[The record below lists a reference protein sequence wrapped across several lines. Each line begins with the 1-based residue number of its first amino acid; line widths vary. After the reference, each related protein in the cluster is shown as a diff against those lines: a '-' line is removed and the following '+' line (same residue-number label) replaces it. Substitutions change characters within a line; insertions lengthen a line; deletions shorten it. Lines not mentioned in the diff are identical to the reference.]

1 MEWIS
6 QEKKMLYLTYLTN
19 AHSQCYIFND
29 ILPDGLQEEEGSFSL
44 RIKLKISICFL
55 LSQTLGL

>member
-1 MEWIS
+1 
-6 QEKKMLYLTYLTN
+6 MLYLTYLTN